1 MKAHYI
7 FDQKFPVDFID
18 IPIALQK
25 NSKHIWQ
32 DEYFILF

>member
-1 MKAHYI
+1 MKPYPKFH
-7 FDQKFPVDFID
+7 QKFPVDFID